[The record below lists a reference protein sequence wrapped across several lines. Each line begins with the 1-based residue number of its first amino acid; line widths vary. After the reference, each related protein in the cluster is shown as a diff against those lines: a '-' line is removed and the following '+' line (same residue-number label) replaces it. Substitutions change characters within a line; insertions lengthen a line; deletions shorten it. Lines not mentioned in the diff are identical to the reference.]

1 MENRELRI
9 EVLLEDVV
17 RRRASD
23 LHIQVGLPPM
33 LRIDGALTPVAG
45 RSAGGAA
52 CFRHS
57 RPRPTA
63 GADEG

>member
-33 LRIDGALTPVAG
+33 LRIDGA
-45 RSAGGAA
+45 
-52 CFRHS
+52 
-57 RPRPTA
+57 RPQVRM
-63 GADEG
+63 GWGQESSSGI

>member
-33 LRIDGALTPVAG
+33 LRIDGALWRALAHWTKHRWSSSSLPF
-45 RSAGGAA
+45 STKTS
-52 CFRHS
+52 S
-57 RPRPTA
+57 RC
-63 GADEG
+63 